1 MGRKSVAREIA
12 VKLYELDV
20 RVYESTDST
29 MGKVFPSGKELAVQH
44 MVKQIHS
51 DKKHFFKKETTL
63 ISNMIN
69 TIQDKEKAKKF
80 KNELDEIRLMI
91 EEYSPAQVITD
102 SFESNISNLKNR
114 FSKEDKKIICIG
126 REYGSGGH
134 EVGFR
139 LAERLG
145 ISYYDNEILKMSS
158 DRFDSNLKVI
168 TEHDE
173 KVGKQSFFD
182 ENPLDFLLTTHCSSH
197 RVN

>member
-1 MGRKSVAREIA
+1 MGDKSVAREIA
-12 VKLYELDV
+12 IKLYELDV

-29 MGKVFPSGKELAVQH
+29 MGKVFPAGKEVAIQH
-44 MVKQIHS
+44 MVKKIHS
-51 DKKHFFKKETTL
+51 DKKHFFKQETTL

-69 TIQDKEKAKKF
+69 TIPDKELAKKY

-91 EEYSPAQVITD
+91 DEYSPAQVITD

-114 FSKEDKKIICIG
+114 FGKDDKKIICIG

-145 ISYYDNEILKMSS
+145 VSYYDNEILKMSS

-168 TEHDE
+168 TDHD
-173 KVGKQSFFD
+173 
-182 ENPLDFLLTTHCSSH
+182 P
-197 RVN
+197 